1 MKLSK
6 TITRKLRFLLPATL
20 LFVAS
25 ATKVQAQLVD
35 LQAVS
40 IDPSALSINV
50 GQTAQIFVAMRN
62 NGPAAIPVGEATA
75 QVTLSSVYL
84 DLGTPLNFTNACGQ
98 WTYLGNVPGVGT
110 NNLFFQN
117 NAGAIPAG
125 FTCTFQFDVKGK
137 AGSGGPSGI
146 TLASSLSATA
156 TTSDNDGSNQAA
168 TTEVT
173 VTGTP
178 DFTNSQFFSTTQ
190 IAAGGTINEVVS
202 IRNVGAG
209 PNTAPIVFT
218 VTNYAAITGLTAVSN
233 TNPSVTIGFTT
244 YTLDNANWTI
254 TSTTSA
260 LTFTSNVG
268 VTINPGQQRFLGIN
282 INRAAGANGTVTH
295 SSTITAG
302 TGGGETPTNNNS
314 ISNTLLKN

>member
-6 TITRKLRFLLPATL
+6 IITRHFRILLPATAI
-20 LFVAS
+20 FMAS

-62 NGPAAIPVGEATA
+62 NGPNPIPVGEATA
-75 QVTLSSVYL
+75 QVTLSSVFL

-110 NNLFFQN
+110 HNLFFQN
-117 NAGAIPAG
+117 NAGAIPNG
-125 FTCTFQFDVKGK
+125 FTCTFQFDVTGK

-168 TTEVT
+168 TTEIT
-173 VTGTP
+173 VSGTP

-190 IAAGGTINEVVS
+190 VAAGGVINEVVS

-218 VTNYAAITGLTAVSN
+218 VTNYAPITGLTASSN
-233 TNPSVTIGFTT
+233 TDPSVTIGFTT
-244 YTLDNANWTI
+244 YTLDNANWTV

-268 VTINPGQQRFLGIN
+268 VTINPGQQRFLGVR

-295 SSTITAG
+295 SSTIAAG

>member
-6 TITRKLRFLLPATL
+6 TITRKLRTLLPLALLCMAT
-20 LFVAS
+20 S
-25 ATKVQAQLVD
+25 SKVQAQLVD

-40 IDPSALSINV
+40 IDPGALSINV
-50 GQTAQIFVAMRN
+50 GQTTQIFVAMRN
-62 NGPAAIPVGEATA
+62 NGPNPIPVGEATA
-75 QVTLSSVYL
+75 QVTLSSVFL

-110 NNLFFQN
+110 HNLFFQN
-117 NAGAIPAG
+117 NAGAIPNAT
-125 FTCTFQFDVKGK
+125 TCTFQFDVTGK

-168 TTEVT
+168 TTEIT
-173 VTGTP
+173 VSGTP
-178 DFTNSQFFSTTQ
+178 DFTNSQFFTSTQ
-190 IAAGGTINEVVS
+190 VGAGGVIDEVVS

-218 VTNYAAITGLTAVSN
+218 VTNYSALSGLTASSN
-233 TNPSVTIGFTT
+233 PAASVTIGFTN
-244 YTLDNANWTI
+244 YTLDNINWTVV
-254 TSTTSA
+254 STPSA
-260 LTFTSNVG
+260 LTFTSNAG
-268 VTINPGQQRFLGIN
+268 VIINPGQQRFLGVR

-295 SSTITAG
+295 SSTITSG
-302 TGGGETPTNNNS
+302 TGGGETPSNNNS